1 MAKRGRPATF
11 DRSEVLDRAM
21 EVFWARGYEGTTLE
35 DLQAAMGGISPPSF
49 YNAFGSKEA
58 LFREAVERYITTV
71 GAPAAQALAGEGTA
85 REAIEGMLRR
95 SVESF
100 SLPGKPHGCLVA
112 LGATNCAPANK
123 GPQEYLL
130 AIRRRTPRLIKER
143 LDRAVAEGELP
154 ADLDTGSVAAFYT
167 TVVHGLGIRAADG
180 ASRAHLTA
188 AVDGAMAAW
197 SGLTLTGGKGRRAAR
212 KRRAADG

>member
-11 DRSEVLDRAM
+11 DRCEALERAM
-21 EVFWARGYEGTTLE
+21 EVFWARGYEGATLE
-35 DLQAAMGGISPPSF
+35 ELQAAMGGISPPSF

-58 LFREAVERYITTV
+58 LFREAVERYMATV
-71 GAPAAQALAGEGTA
+71 GAPAAQALAGEKTA

-112 LGATNCAPANK
+112 LGATNCAPASK

-130 AIRRRTPRLIKER
+130 AIRQRTPRLIKVR

-154 ADLDTGSVAAFYT
+154 ADLDTGAVAGFYT
-167 TVVHGLGIRAADG
+167 TVAHGLAIRSGDG
-180 ASRAHLTA
+180 ASRAHLMV

-197 SGLTLTGGKGRRAAR
+197 DGLTSPGRKGTRLSG
-212 KRRAADG
+212 KRRR